1 MFAAEQLANAA
12 RAPHC
17 FHAHYNGDPQLIS
30 FRRGSP
36 MITVTCIISS
46 NEWLKIASQAACS
59 WPQETLSRGEVMR
72 RLTLIG
78 CEKVREKTA
87 EETAAQ
93 AKQFRE
99 ALDLRHPEFH
109 GRLPVKS

>member
-1 MFAAEQLANAA
+1 
-12 RAPHC
+12 
-17 FHAHYNGDPQLIS
+17 
-30 FRRGSP
+30 

-72 RLTLIG
+72 RLALVG
-78 CEKVREKTA
+78 CEKVAQKTVA
-87 EETAAQ
+87 ETEAQ

-99 ALDLRHPEFH
+99 ALDLRHPEFR
-109 GRLPVKS
+109 GTLPVKS